1 MILTAKHVSNKNTEK
16 KMLNWDEYNKE
27 DTQVA
32 PAIKNTTTEHQNMLS
47 QLLRQQKMH
56 QQLRL
61 QTLR

>member
-32 PAIKNTTTEHQNMLS
+32 PAIKNTTTEPPKHAEPIAQS
-47 QLLRQQKMH
+47 EPVAE
-56 QQLRL
+56 
-61 QTLR
+61 TPTSSY